1 MCWCFGGARLSRHR
15 VCRVGRRSQ
24 IRFGSSAV
32 HSPSS
37 RAVVARGKV
46 NFFFLWSLKRATAC
60 SPGDFFLWA
69 YDKYTYSAGRSSSGN
84 AQSGDVLPACGSGSN
99 EYSEPDLKVS
109 GRGRSSA
116 AGDME

>member
-46 NFFFLWSLKRATAC
+46 NFFLCGLGTGNRVPAR
-60 SPGDFFLWA
+60 FFLFC
-69 YDKYTYSAGRSSSGN
+69 GRYITTRCLFRR
-84 AQSGDVLPACGSGSN
+84 QVLLGERP
-99 EYSEPDLKVS
+99 
-109 GRGRSSA
+109 
-116 AGDME
+116 

>member
-46 NFFFLWSLKRATAC
+46 NFLLWS
-60 SPGDFFLWA
+60 PGQQPR
-69 YDKYTYSAGRSSSGN
+69 AGRVFFFVFFVG
-84 AQSGDVLPACGSGSN
+84 ALR
-99 EYSEPDLKVS
+99 EHLF
-109 GRGRSSA
+109 RGQILLR
-116 AGDME
+116 ERP